1 MGPFNQSVYKMFP
14 RLPAAP
20 TWQSQT
26 NLSPINIVEYDLM
39 GNNFGLPFW
48 QAGSPELVQAKSWK
62 CKYYSDW
69 SLAIITADITEGG
82 QSVLAWASP
91 IKTPDNI
98 NNISTQISWP
108 SSLPKKDQVKR
119 FLPRLNNFYPDKKCT
134 RKTNALFTSQ
144 CQPPVESFYWQL
156 LPEHRGTMMW
166 EGNTDSAM
174 KSSGSGTLTATS
186 RIMHLASR
194 GKLVWRKQVTIKVS
208 LIPVARSDSRC
219 SLLHGLL
226 QAVEDYLL
234 VR

>member
-1 MGPFNQSVYKMFP
+1 MGPFNPSVYKMFP

-119 FLPRLNNFYPDKKCT
+119 FLPRLKTIFTQTKKYQYKSVLAKPMPFLHPNASLLWSLFIDSSYLSTEARWCERET
-134 RKTNALFTSQ
+134 RTPRWSH
-144 CQPPVESFYWQL
+144 P
-156 LPEHRGTMMW
+156 
-166 EGNTDSAM
+166 DSAPWPPRR
-174 KSSGSGTLTATS
+174 GSCTWWAEES
-186 RIMHLASR
+186 
-194 GKLVWRKQVTIKVS
+194 
-208 LIPVARSDSRC
+208 
-219 SLLHGLL
+219 
-226 QAVEDYLL
+226 
-234 VR
+234 